1 MKHLED
7 RLIEEGLTNTS
18 VQEILQYVKQMLV
31 DEYEAGYEDGCQQ
44 YCEELLC

>member
-7 RLIEEGLTNTS
+7 RLIEEGLSNTS

-44 YCEELLC
+44 DYEDLQ

>member
-31 DEYEAGYEDGCQQ
+31 DEYEAGFEDGCQQ
-44 YCEELLC
+44 HCEELK

>member
-7 RLIEEGLTNTS
+7 RLIEEGLSNTS

-31 DEYEAGYEDGCQQ
+31 DEYEYGFETGCQV
-44 YCEELLC
+44 YWE